1 MNYTGIPTSLA
12 FLVSKMG
19 LTTPL
24 AQMVS
29 WKKIFEVV
37 VEEVVMKCKN
47 CMFFSFWYFE
57 VATFS
62 LTCCLSNQF
71 SFAVV
76 VRIYKIRV
84 FDEAFFKLTTSNSCY
99 DG

>member
-47 CMFFSFWYFE
+47 CMFFSFWYFILKFTFFRLRHFLSP
-57 VATFS
+57 VAYPINSVLLLLYVYIRFVFLMKHFS
-62 LTCCLSNQF
+62 S
-71 SFAVV
+71 
-76 VRIYKIRV
+76 
-84 FDEAFFKLTTSNSCY
+84 
-99 DG
+99 